1 MKKKEGVMEPL
12 EAALKP
18 EQEIKKQQREVS
30 EHKKQYRDLKLN
42 YLRDKAALKDQ
53 AKKDLEE
60 RKQQYTVDK
69 LSIEQ
74 PLKAEK
80 YRLKIQK
87 KNRNRALNEA
97 PRRGILE
104 EVGNATTHGVGAILG
119 LVCLGLMIA
128 KANDAWSLTAAI
140 IYGSCFFLQMLFSCL
155 YHSFRCGSTVKRI
168 FRRFDYSSIYLAIGG
183 TFAPLWL
190 IYMRTKMWGGRRLN
204 RLHLRPM
211 GPHRLRH
218 HFCRCLWTRKSSLA
232 PLHFVF
238 CDWLERYLV
247 LPLLDSRGYP
257 FAHLGNHRRIRLY
270 PWHDSLRFVKEETRR
285 PFHLALLRFSR
296 CHPHVDG
303 PLSLRFLN
311 RLPDC
316 HAFLFEACFFPFLCF
331 CSP

>member
-1 MKKKEGVMEPL
+1 MKKKEIVMETL
-12 EAALKP
+12 EATLKP
-18 EQEIKKQQREVS
+18 EQKIKLQQKEVS
-30 EHKKQYRDLKLN
+30 ERTKQYRDLKLD

-60 RKQQYTVDK
+60 RKQQYIADK

-87 KNRNRALNEA
+87 KNRNRSLNEA

-128 KANDAWSLTAAI
+128 KANDAWSLTAAM

-155 YHSFRCGSTVKRI
+155 YHSFRCGTTVKRI

-190 IYMRTKMWGGRRLN
+190 IYMRTKMWGDVASIAFISVQWALIALGITFVAVFGPGRVR
-204 RLHLRPM
+204 
-211 GPHRLRH
+211 
-218 HFCRCLWTRKSSLA
+218 W
-232 PLHFVF
+232 LHFTLYFVIGWSAILF
-238 CDWLERYLV
+238 FPYWIRGDI
-247 LPLLDSRGYP
+247 PLLIWEIIGGSVYTLGMIP
-257 FAHLGNHRRIRLY
+257 FALLKKKPVAHFIWHFFVLAGAILMWTGLY
-270 PWHDSLRFVKEETRR
+270 LYVF
-285 PFHLALLRFSR
+285 
-296 CHPHVDG
+296 
-303 PLSLRFLN
+303 
-311 RLPDC
+311 
-316 HAFLFEACFFPFLCF
+316 
-331 CSP
+331 

>member
-1 MKKKEGVMEPL
+1 MKKKEVVMETL
-12 EAALKP
+12 EATLKP
-18 EQEIKKQQREVS
+18 EQKIKLQQKEVS
-30 EHKKQYRDLKLN
+30 ERTKQYRDLKLD

-60 RKQQYTVDK
+60 RKQQYIVDK

-87 KNRNRALNEA
+87 KNRNRTLNEA

-128 KANDAWSLTAAI
+128 KANDAWSLTAAM

-155 YHSFRCGSTVKRI
+155 YHSFRCGTTVKRI
-168 FRRFDYSSIYLAIGG
+168 FRRFDYSSIYLRSVMAHLHANQDVG
-183 TFAPLWL
+183 
-190 IYMRTKMWGGRRLN
+190 RRRLN

-211 GPHRLRH
+211 GFDCLRH
-218 HFCRCLWTRKSSLA
+218 HFCRCLWSRKSSLA
-232 PLHFVF
+232 PFHFVF
-238 CDWLERYLV
+238 CNWLECHFV
-247 LPLLDSRGYP
+247 LPLLDSRGHP
-257 FAHLGNHRRIRLY
+257 LAHLGNHWRIRLY
-270 PWHDSLRFVKEETRR
+270 PRHDSLRLVKEETRR
-285 PFHLALLRFSR
+285 PFYLALLRFSR

-311 RLPDC
+311 RFPSSHVFALQ
-316 HAFLFEACFFPFLCF
+316 AWFLFAVPTFFY
-331 CSP
+331 SQ